1 LNILT
6 PLLALQDLDLSSD
19 RLAMKRRT
27 LPERERL
34 LFAEAQMQPLDAA
47 HAALLAKRNELA
59 RAEHALGS
67 EVAAMAA
74 RAKEV
79 ETTLYSGTVRSSK
92 ELSAL
97 QAEMQTLRERQ
108 VGLET
113 RELSLLE
120 EIDRAEQ
127 DMAGN
132 RALREASDAEARKWA
147 DALAAA
153 ERVIDLDLDG
163 LGEAR
168 RTDAAGVPAAILV
181 AYEKLRKRERL
192 VGRAVAQIVDGGCS
206 GCRMRLPVHEH
217 SLMQAQP
224 EDALLLCV
232 HCGRILVRS
241 VVASAT

>member
-1 LNILT
+1 MALLT
-6 PLLALQDLDLSSD
+6 PLLALQDLDLSND
-19 RLAMKRRT
+19 RLAAKRRT
-27 LPERERL
+27 LPERDGL
-34 LFAEAQMQPLDAA
+34 LRAQAATQPLDDA
-47 HAALLAKRNELA
+47 HGALLAKRTLLT
-59 RAEHALGS
+59 RAEHVLAS

-79 ETTLYSGTVRSSK
+79 EITLYSGTVRSSK

-97 QAEMQTLRERQ
+97 QTEMQSLRERQ

-113 RELSLLE
+113 RELALLE
-120 EIDRAEQ
+120 EIDQTENDIAE
-127 DMAGN
+127 N
-132 RALREASDAEARKWA
+132 RAQRGGADADATKWA

-168 RTDAAGVPAAILV
+168 RTDATGIPAAILV

-206 GCRMRLPVHEH
+206 GCRMRLPVHEFN
-217 SLMQAQP
+217 LMLAQP

-232 HCGRILVRS
+232 HCGRILVRP
-241 VVASAT
+241 VVARAT